1 MEPRSPLAQPPGHR
15 ISRILGHA
23 FRPRPLPENA
33 SHPEARFRDTVSVW
47 SPDGKACPVPRAHSG
62 MQFPPEMPPGKRI
75 PFWSRIPGRS
85 FRLRADPETASHS
98 EAEIW
103 NALSA
108 KGRKRKA
115 HPIPSIKSGRAS
127 LSPLAH
133 LGKRDQLDV
142 SPTLRGIP
150 TSLRKATF

>member
-1 MEPRSPLAQPPGHR
+1 MQLPL
-15 ISRILGHA
+15 
-23 FRPRPLPENA
+23 
-33 SHPEARFRDTVSVW
+33 
-47 SPDGKACPVPRAHSG
+47 
-62 MQFPPEMPPGKRI
+62 EMPPGKRI

-103 NALSA
+103 DTLSA

-127 LSPLAH
+127 LSPPSH
-133 LGKRDQLDV
+133 LGKRNQLGI
-142 SPTLRGIP
+142 SPARRGIP
-150 TSLRKATF
+150 TSLRKAAF

>member
-1 MEPRSPLAQPPGHR
+1 
-15 ISRILGHA
+15 
-23 FRPRPLPENA
+23 
-33 SHPEARFRDTVSVW
+33 
-47 SPDGKACPVPRAHSG
+47 
-62 MQFPPEMPPGKRI
+62 MQFPLEMPPGKRI
-75 PFWSRIPGRS
+75 PFWSQIPGRS

-127 LSPLAH
+127 LSSLTH

-142 SPTLRGIP
+142 SPTLRCIP
-150 TSLRKATF
+150 TSLRKAAF